1 MSKGPDWTAQ
11 VRNKRRIPPPL
22 PVEPPSG
29 SYVGFE
35 VGWCGVSRETLLHFL
50 YEEGL
55 LICSIVCTPL
65 ILQQRGLLQRS
76 RESTRKRR
84 SSHHAI
90 CVHSTKATHDRG
102 PGGARPHHFWNKEN
116 TVHIGFCDYG
126 LSGQSGFSDR
136 KPLDGPPSVHK

>member
-29 SYVGFE
+29 SYVGCE

-90 CVHSTKATHDRG
+90 CVHYTKATHDRG
-102 PGGARPHHFWNKEN
+102 AKGGPGLPIFA
-116 TVHIGFCDYG
+116 TTSI
-126 LSGQSGFSDR
+126 SAFSINAQLR
-136 KPLDGPPSVHK
+136 FASVVLDGVLGHSHLAHHN